1 MVCTAGTAELLAQ
14 VEIREL
20 VAARA
25 AQRRPV
31 PESGREQQLLQGLT
45 RLRTDGSWAALRRF
59 RLLVARSVYAT
70 AYDHKMSTTAQV
82 YERIIRDIGARG
94 PGQPVG
100 PTPWPV
106 TAESLLVFA
115 VIKMLG
121 KGHLPE
127 GGRCQAET
135 VRKYLSGLRRTSAR
149 VCPSR
154 LLSDEAYKDV
164 QLMVAA
170 LGRRVDSALPI
181 QATPLDS
188 ATLDRLIAV
197 VDWGSAYERE
207 CVLVAV
213 WSRAMGARTS
223 ELRRWVGR
231 MDVFDSHPASLTVLT
246 MRFGDRKWA
255 RSGMPLVV
263 PILGH
268 PDRRRCLLTL
278 LASAAQAVWGCSWG
292 DALRHHRH
300 ERLFTVDVNR
310 YVATLRNWGR
320 RAGCPDA
327 QFFQAG
333 SGRSGLATD
342 LIRAGVPVDLTI
354 QLTDHSGP
362 AGLKPYVR
370 RSATERVAA
379 AAVAQSGRQQAFA
392 SFPASAGPPQRRR

>member
-1 MVCTAGTAELLAQ
+1 ML
-14 VEIREL
+14 
-20 VAARA
+20 
-25 AQRRPV
+25 
-31 PESGREQQLLQGLT
+31 
-45 RLRTDGSWAALRRF
+45 DGSWAGLRRF
-59 RLLVARSVYAT
+59 RCLMARSVYTT
-70 AYDHKMSTTAQV
+70 AYDHKLTTTAKA
-82 YERIIRDIGARG
+82 YEGIIRSIGASG

-115 VIKMLG
+115 VVKMMG
-121 KGHLPE
+121 KGHVTA

-135 VRKYLSGLRRTSAR
+135 VRKYMSGLRRTSAR
-149 VCPSR
+149 LCPSR

-164 QLMVAA
+164 QLLVAA
-170 LGRRVDSALPI
+170 LGRRVDMALPI

-188 ATLDRLIAV
+188 ATLDQLIEV

-223 ELRRWVGR
+223 EVRRWVGR
-231 MDVFDSHPASLTVLT
+231 MDVFDAHPANPTVLT

-255 RSGMPLVV
+255 QSGMPMVF

-268 PDRRRCLLTL
+268 RDRRRCLLTL
-278 LASAAQAVWGCSWG
+278 LAHAALAKWGCTWG
-292 DALRHHRH
+292 EALRHHRQD
-300 ERLFTVDVNR
+300 RLLTVDVGR
-310 YVATLRNWGR
+310 YVATLRAWGR
-320 RAGCPDA
+320 RAGCPAA
-327 QFFQAG
+327 QFLQAG

-362 AGLKPYVR
+362 AGLQPYVR
-370 RSATERVAA
+370 RSAQERVAA
-379 AAVAQSGRQQAFA
+379 AAVAQSGQRAAF
-392 SFPASAGPPQRRR
+392 SRYPAWAGPPHRRR